1 MLPFFFLMSIFKNTF
16 ELVTKFSTEIV
27 FLVEKRSYKQYIS
40 CGKSGFS
47 GVPFSSRIL
56 SGCRGQQGQWSTV
69 CGLRGCSNSGN
80 KMALKM
86 LKDRNRHY
94 ALLLH
99 VPSLE
104 YISKPFQCAFS
115 CDKCSM
121 QRYLVLSQVANLIVP
136 VQMLKIKRKWNVEK
150 EYINT
155 QPS

>member
-1 MLPFFFLMSIFKNTF
+1 MFPFFLMSIFKNTF
-16 ELVTKFSTEIV
+16 ELVTKSSTEIV

-86 LKDRNRHY
+86 LQDRNRHY

-104 YISKPFQCAFS
+104 YISKSFQCAFS

-121 QRYLVLSQVANLIVP
+121 QRYLVLNQVANLIVP
-136 VQMLKIKRKWNVEK
+136 EQMLKIKRKWSVEK

-155 QPS
+155 QPF